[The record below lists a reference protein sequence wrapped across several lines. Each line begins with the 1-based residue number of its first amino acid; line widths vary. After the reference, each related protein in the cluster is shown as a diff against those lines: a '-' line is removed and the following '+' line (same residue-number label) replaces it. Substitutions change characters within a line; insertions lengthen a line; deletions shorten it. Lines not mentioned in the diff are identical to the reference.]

1 MSLYSS
7 NSPAFS
13 IVSGE
18 LASGAVTPIA
28 LGKSAFPATA
38 LFTGNFSWSGV
49 SAGTSGVAIASGSYT
64 PTSTGKLWITA
75 FAALQ
80 SVAGGPTL
88 ANTANMGIVSGTGI
102 AVSGLGIPP
111 VSEVTMTGAV
121 SGAINSISFSQS
133 VLVSGAV
140 LNSAVNYALIMAPL
154 ASGLMSG
161 TGSLYIQE
169 LIA

>member
-1 MSLYSS
+1 MRL
-7 NSPAFS
+7 PLQTFGGFA
-13 IVSGE
+13 
-18 LASGAVTPIA
+18 
-28 LGKSAFPATA
+28 KTA

-49 SAGTSGVAIASGSYT
+49 SAGTSGVAIASGAYT
-64 PTSTGKLWITA
+64 PLATGKLMITA

-121 SGAINSISFSQS
+121 SGAINSISFAQT
-133 VLVSGAV
+133 VLVSGLA
-140 LNSAVNYALIMAPL
+140 LGTAQNFALIMAPL

-161 TGSLYIQE
+161 TGSLYITE
-169 LIA
+169 LPYLKS